1 MSNQGQNNANNTLG
15 GRLPESIEVNFVYD
29 SVESYISAMCILF
42 THDPTIKFDFNTV
55 PSTIQNLS
63 TSTTLID
70 NYCNRIL
77 LADVI
82 YSYPDH
88 KERDV
93 VWRGA
98 YYDNATWAIQREI
111 YPDIHA
117 SEHTSMKKSYND
129 GIPKISVPYFL
140 MTTIDYKEYNPIYLE
155 IPALV
160 RMINLY
166 YQEYC
171 LNGTPMPYEH
181 MIVYR
186 NFEKLTHM
194 YPPYTHEVIDLLTI
208 KNIDELNSAIEGMLQ
223 YE

>member
-55 PSTIQNLS
+55 PSTTQNLS

-171 LNGTPMPYEH
+171 VDNGVMPAIYRDTYEL
-181 MIVYR
+181 
-186 NFEKLTHM
+186 FKKLTQH
-194 YPPYTHEVIDLLTI
+194 YPPHMQEIIDLLKI
-208 KNIDELNSAIEGMLQ
+208 NDIVDLKAAIERMMQ